1 MVPCEWMQV
10 KIWFQNRRTKW
21 KKQENLSNAEAAEH
35 RACAEHRR
43 SSDHRRRSSVGI
55 EDSSPGRG
63 VRHSPPSI
71 INHPPC
77 NPLTVALAG
86 ASPAL
91 QFPRVFVSCS
101 PAVAAAAAAV
111 TSLAHDPA
119 FRLPPPPVTDC
130 RCDVIP
136 PVPLTSFRP
145 SPILPVS
152 RRDDVT
158 RRRES
163 ASSPA
168 ADQVELTA
176 DESAVVGRTDSRHDS
191 DVILPVKELT
201 EVDNVGSNG
210 SVRETE

>member
-1 MVPCEWMQV
+1 
-10 KIWFQNRRTKW
+10 
-21 KKQENLSNAEAAEH
+21 
-35 RACAEHRR
+35 
-43 SSDHRRRSSVGI
+43 
-55 EDSSPGRG
+55 

-86 ASPAL
+86 ASPTL

-101 PAVAAAAAAV
+101 PAVAAV

-130 RCDVIP
+130 RCDAISP
-136 PVPLTSFRP
+136 PAASSFRP
-145 SPILPVS
+145 SPLLPVS

-158 RRRES
+158 QRRES

-168 ADQVELTA
+168 ADQVIRTV
-176 DESAVVGRTDSRHDS
+176 DESADIGRTDSRHDS
-191 DVILPVKELT
+191 DVIIPLNELID
-201 EVDNVGSNG
+201 VDNVASDG